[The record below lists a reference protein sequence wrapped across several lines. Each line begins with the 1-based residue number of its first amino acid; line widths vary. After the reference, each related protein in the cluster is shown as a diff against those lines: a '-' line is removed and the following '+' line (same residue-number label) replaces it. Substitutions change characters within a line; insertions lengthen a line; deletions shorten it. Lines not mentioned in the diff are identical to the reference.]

1 MLLFYYMDTRVSL
14 LIIESPVKE
23 QRYQIILDTLQGN
36 LSPLQV
42 PSPLCEM
49 HFCAELPFAP
59 LNLLQAERK
68 VKSIPKKSF
77 RTSSYSSERREKG
90 IGPLMVYRIVI

>member
-42 PSPLCEM
+42 S
-49 HFCAELPFAP
+49 
-59 LNLLQAERK
+59 
-68 VKSIPKKSF
+68 SF
-77 RTSSYSSERREKG
+77 S
-90 IGPLMVYRIVI
+90 LV